1 MNKKYNDFFVLNM
14 LLYNKLYKIEKIT
27 KLSLFYN
34 SLTIN
39 NVLKFIT
46 TIIIESEF
54 THHDTISFA
63 S

>member
-1 MNKKYNDFFVLNM
+1 MNKKYNDFFVLDI
-14 LLYNKLYKIEKIT
+14 LLYNKPYKIEKIT
-27 KLSLFYN
+27 KVSVFYN
-34 SLTIN
+34 NLTIN

-54 THHDTISFA
+54 THHDTTSFA